1 MMDVDPQQPQQYT
14 ILRIKRKRT
23 DEPLDA
29 LGMFSEIAISVHLR
43 FDMGVPTYPQ
53 LSRTVLVRRGLPEV

>member
-1 MMDVDPQQPQQYT
+1 MDVDPQQPQQYT

-29 LGMFSEIAISVHLR
+29 LGMFSEITIYVHLR
-43 FDMGVPTYPQ
+43 FDMGFLHTRSCREPC
-53 LSRTVLVRRGLPEV
+53 S

>member
-1 MMDVDPQQPQQYT
+1 MDVDLQEPQQYT

-29 LGMFSEIAISVHLR
+29 LGILFRH
-43 FDMGVPTYPQ
+43 FD
-53 LSRTVLVRRGLPEV
+53 SIHRG